1 VGWMAFWLFSLGGVW
16 MLGKGDTNWAV
27 NVGDLLCIGD
37 AVYIL
42 YIGLALT
49 EAHGTSTSSSSVPL

>member
-1 VGWMAFWLFSLGGVW
+1 